1 MTKSICQWAL
11 VLFLFNPPAD
21 ALAHPAREDGHG
33 CHYEQA
39 QRHCHGEDG
48 DVLELIGAIALVAAA
63 GYVLCK
69 WMRLC
74 DAPTE
79 KQWPDDAVDFSDGL
93 LR

>member
-1 MTKSICQWAL
+1 M
-11 VLFLFNPPAD
+11 
-21 ALAHPAREDGHG
+21 
-33 CHYEQA
+33 
-39 QRHCHGEDG
+39 
-48 DVLELIGAIALVAAA
+48 LELIGAIALVAAA